1 MEGFKEW
8 LDIFV
13 KQENKSAQLIMSTV
27 GVINENLQTII
38 RQETLDEMTVE
49 QRELLSYL
57 IATTGD
63 INLSKKAVRSF
74 VDKRVTWDSHRRP
87 LI

>member
-74 VDKRVTWDSHRRP
+74 VDKNVTWDNHRGS